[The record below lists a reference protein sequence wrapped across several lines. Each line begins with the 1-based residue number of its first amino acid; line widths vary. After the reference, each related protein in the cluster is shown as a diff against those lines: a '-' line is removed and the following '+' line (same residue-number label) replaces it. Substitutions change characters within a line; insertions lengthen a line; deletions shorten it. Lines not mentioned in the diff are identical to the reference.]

1 MHLPASVA
9 HMPRIKRLTP
19 AAEWSELST
28 TAADWKAAD
37 PALLATM
44 LGQLHLIRAFEETV
58 LELAGEGLVH
68 GPAHSSIGQE
78 GGAVGSIVGL
88 RSSDAVNGSH
98 RGHHQFLAKALTH
111 VTKGSLSL
119 DALVTPEVAEVLQ
132 RTLAEILGLAQG
144 YCAGRGGSMHLQWFE
159 AGALGT
165 NAIVGGGVP
174 MAAGNA
180 WAQKHSCLPGGP
192 LPRTMGSRPPS
203 PVPSAVGAAGPDRE
217 DRDRIRPA
225 RAGEEPPAWA
235 NEGTDLTVTYFGD
248 GAVNIGSVLET
259 LNLASAWKLPVCFFI
274 ENNGYAVST
283 TVAEATGEPRLSA
296 RALGFG
302 VTSWRV
308 DGMDPLAVHLVMRKA
323 AERLRAGQGPVVV
336 EALVYRFFH
345 QNGPYPGSAF
355 GYRTKEEEAE
365 WRARDPLDRVAR
377 EMTRLG
383 LIDEAGVAAVRAQ
396 AVEAMRAAAG
406 ALVEPDPATGAKP
419 GARRIRPELWP
430 DPAFVNVGVRGD
442 LSEIAGVRTAERSS
456 FAGHLRRGKFVDAV
470 SAVMDRRM
478 ETDPRIVVLGE
489 DVHKLA
495 GGTNGATKGLAKKYP
510 DRVLGTPISENAF
523 AGLGGGLALDGRF
536 RPVVEFMYPD
546 FLWVAADQVF
556 NQIGKARHMF
566 GGRNPVPLVLR
577 TKVAM
582 GSGYGSQHLMDPA
595 GIFATSSGWRIMAAS
610 TPFDY
615 VGLMNAAL
623 AIEDPVL
630 MLEHVDL
637 YATEGEI
644 PVDDLD
650 YQIPF
655 GKAAVR
661 RTGSDV
667 TVLTYLSMVAHAA
680 VAIERTGVDAEL
692 IDLRFLDRASLDW
705 DTVGESIRKTNA
717 VLIVEQGSLG
727 TSYGGWLADEVQRR
741 FFDWLDQPVQ
751 RVHGTESSPSI
762 SKVLERAA
770 IAKTEE
776 VAAGLERVRDGF
788 GKLR

>member
-1 MHLPASVA
+1 
-9 HMPRIKRLTP
+9 MPRVKRL
-19 AAEWSELST
+19 AAGADWSELST

-37 PALLATM
+37 PALLATI

-78 GGAVGSIVGL
+78 GGAVGSIVAL
-88 RSSDAVNGSH
+88 RSADGVNGSH

-111 VTKGSLSL
+111 VTKGTLDLS
-119 DALVTPEVAEVLQ
+119 ALVTSEVAEVLQ

-144 YCAGRGGSMHLQWFE
+144 YCAGRGGSMHLQWLE

-180 WAQKHSCLPGGP
+180 WAQRHS
-192 LPRTMGSRPPS
+192 
-203 PVPSAVGAAGPDRE
+203 
-217 DRDRIRPA
+217 
-225 RAGEEPPAWA
+225 
-235 NEGTDLTVTYFGD
+235 GTSDLTVTYFGD
-248 GAVNIGSVLET
+248 GAANIGSVLES

-302 VTSWRV
+302 IPAWQV
-308 DGMDPLAVHLVMRKA
+308 DGMDPLAVHLVMERA
-323 AERLRAGQGPVVV
+323 AARLRSGEGPVVV

-345 QNGPYPGSAF
+345 QNGSYPGSAF
-355 GYRTKEEEAE
+355 GYRTKEEEAS
-365 WRARDPLDRVAR
+365 WRDRDPVERVAA
-377 EMTRLG
+377 EMIKLG
-383 LIDEAGVAAVRAQ
+383 LIDAAGVAAVREQ
-396 AVEAMRAAAG
+396 AVAAMRDAAS
-406 ALVEPDPATGAKP
+406 ALVEPDPAPDAKP
-419 GARRIRPELWP
+419 GQRRIRPSLWP
-430 DPAFVNVGVRGD
+430 DPAFVDVGIRGD
-442 LSEIAGVRTAERSS
+442 LSEIADARLVEQEQFTGP
-456 FAGHLRRGKFVDAV
+456 LKRGKLIDAV
-470 SAVMDRRM
+470 ARVMDRRM
-478 ETDPRIVVLGE
+478 DTDERIIVLGE
-489 DVHKLA
+489 DVHKLN
-495 GGTNGATKGLAKKYP
+495 GGTNGATKGLPAKFP
-510 DRVLGTPISENAF
+510 GRVLGTPISENAF

-595 GIFATSSGWRIMAAS
+595 GIFATSPGWRIMAAS
-610 TPFDY
+610 TPYDY

-623 AIEDPVL
+623 AIDDPVL

-637 YATEGEI
+637 YQAVGEI

-655 GKAAVR
+655 GRAAIR
-661 RTGSDV
+661 RAGSDV
-667 TVLTYLSMVAHAA
+667 TVLTYLSMVAHSAA
-680 VAIERTGVDAEL
+680 AIEQTGIDAEL

-705 DTVGESIRKTNA
+705 ATVGESIKKTNA
-717 VLIVEQGSLG
+717 VLIVEQGAQG

-751 RVHGTESSPSI
+751 RVTGSEASPSI
-762 SKVLERAA
+762 SRVLERAA
-770 IAKTEE
+770 IARTEE
-776 VAAGLERVRDGF
+776 VVAGLERVRKGF
-788 GKLR
+788 GRADA